1 MLLAYLREFTSLT
14 VLSSPTLLI
23 IIVTDINK
31 IINIITEQRNND
43 ILVEN
48 LGVTSK
54 LKTVNYQIS
63 LASGILSFVGTVS
76 ILALVLWT
84 DFGILSWSD

>member
-1 MLLAYLREFTSLT
+1 MLLAYLGEFTSLT

-63 LASGILSFVGTVS
+63 LASGILSFVGTVG

>member
-1 MLLAYLREFTSLT
+1 MAYLGEFTSLT

-54 LKTVNYQIS
+54 LKRVNYQIS

>member
-1 MLLAYLREFTSLT
+1 MAYLGEFTSLT

-31 IINIITEQRNND
+31 IINIITDQRNND

-54 LKTVNYQIS
+54 LKRVNYQIS

>member
-1 MLLAYLREFTSLT
+1 LAYLGEFTSLT